1 VQDKFRVALWHL
13 KQAQTIFKFDFAGYL
28 CCQYRSN
35 TRPITIMIFGSLVC
49 LSGIILTAIDPEPG
63 HKPSAIGAPTDHS
76 GQVAIG
82 GVLLVVGVALFIVG
96 GVLFRQLKKLKDSFP
111 QLPVTF
117 RQTTTRTVSSLVN
130 PLYVEETQATIHP
143 ITTVDQT
150 SKANFQQP
158 VYAPTATNYTAQ
170 LVGMYSYHPPPYHP
184 ETAQQMPAP
193 YPTEVQQ
200 SQGFASPASP
210 PSYEECVEKL

>member
-1 VQDKFRVALWHL
+1 
-13 KQAQTIFKFDFAGYL
+13 
-28 CCQYRSN
+28 
-35 TRPITIMIFGSLVC
+35 MIFGSLVC

-158 VYAPTATNYTAQ
+158 VYAPTATTQ
-170 LVGMYSYHPPPYHP
+170 LSLLECTRIIRLLIIQKPPNRCLRLIPQKCSKVKVLLHLLLRRRTKSVLRSFKMSEHCTP
-184 ETAQQMPAP
+184 LNHLQI
-193 YPTEVQQ
+193 
-200 SQGFASPASP
+200 SFSFACDHLQAT
-210 PSYEECVEKL
+210 L